1 MKKMILAAI
10 AALSIGGLTAGV
22 AIAQPP
28 GHDMRGDNVRHDGDR
43 GRDRDRDVRRD
54 SDRGR
59 DWNRGDRGR
68 HYGWE
73 RGRHR
78 GWNNNRRVSCRW
90 VWRHHQ
96 RQRVCTRNR
105 WR

>member
-10 AALSIGGLTAGV
+10 AALSLGGLTAAS

-28 GHDMRGDNVRHDGDR
+28 GHDMRGDMRHDGDR
-43 GRDRDRDVRRD
+43 DRDRDRD
-54 SDRGR
+54 SDRGHN
-59 DWNRGDRGR
+59 WNNRHDNGR

-78 GWNNNRRVSCRW
+78 GWDHNRRVSCRW
-90 VWRHHQ
+90 IWRHHH
-96 RQRVCTRNR
+96 RQRVCFRR
-105 WR
+105 